1 MGKKIVIL
9 NGSPRLNGNTAA
21 LIREFVKGAE
31 EEGNIVVRFDLDR
44 MAIHGCKGC
53 LAGGKN
59 PDSPCVQKDDMS
71 RIYPEYRAADLIVL
85 ASPMYYWGFSG
96 QLKCTIDRLFAVTES
111 DPEWKTPKKSAV
123 LLMASEGSG
132 KENDEPVIRY
142 YHSLLNFLEWEDR
155 GSLIAGGVLRIGDI
169 EGKPELRKAYELGKS
184 IH

>member
-31 EEGNIVVRFDLDR
+31 EEGNTVIRF
-44 MAIHGCKGC
+44 GCKGC

-123 LLMASEGSG
+123 LLMGHP
-132 KENDEPVIRY
+132 KEAEKRMMNR
-142 YHSLLNFLEWEDR
+142 
-155 GSLIAGGVLRIGDI
+155 
-169 EGKPELRKAYELGKS
+169 
-184 IH
+184 